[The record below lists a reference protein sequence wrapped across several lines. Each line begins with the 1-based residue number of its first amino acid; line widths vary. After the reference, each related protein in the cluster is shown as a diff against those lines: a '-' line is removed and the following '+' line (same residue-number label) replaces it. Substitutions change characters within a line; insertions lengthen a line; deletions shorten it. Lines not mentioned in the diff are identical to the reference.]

1 MSTNEIMI
9 TVDGAEMPCPS
20 SFTWG
25 LQDVSDSDAGRTLD
39 TIMHKNRKGQKRKIS
54 LSWIAK
60 DWQTTQKIM
69 QAFNPEYI
77 MVKYPDML
85 SGQYETREF
94 YVGDRTAPVKLW
106 GSWKKI
112 IDNISFDI
120 IER

>member
-1 MSTNEIMI
+1 
-9 TVDGAEMPCPS
+9 
-20 SFTWG
+20 
-25 LQDVSDSDAGRTLD
+25 
-39 TIMHKNRKGQKRKIS
+39 MHKNRKGQKRKIS

-60 DWQTTQKIM
+60 DWKTTQKIM

-106 GSWKKI
+106 GTWKKI